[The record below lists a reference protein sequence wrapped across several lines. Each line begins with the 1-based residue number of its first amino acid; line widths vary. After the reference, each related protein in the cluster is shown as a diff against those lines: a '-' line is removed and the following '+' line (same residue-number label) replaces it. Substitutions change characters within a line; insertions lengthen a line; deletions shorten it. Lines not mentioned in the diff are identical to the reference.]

1 VVAGMEP
8 GGTMTTTYTSA
19 SYDNL
24 QDHVGHELA
33 VVPEPCR
40 LVTDTVLVL
49 ESLSTPWESEGMS
62 HFEARFTGPAGQEL
76 QPDFYRLRGSL
87 VVFALFLEPIARDVR
102 FVHYV
107 ATLSEP
113 ATNAAVGVPL
123 AG

>member
-1 VVAGMEP
+1 MEM
-8 GGTMTTTYTSA
+8 GGTMITSYTA
-19 SYDNL
+19 PSYRNL
-24 QDHVGHELA
+24 QEHVGHELA

-49 ESLSTPWESEGMS
+49 EGLSTPWECEGLS
-62 HFEARFTGPAGQEL
+62 NFEVRFSGPAGEEL
-76 QPDFYRLRGSL
+76 LPDFYRLRGGPAVFSL
-87 VVFALFLEPIARDVR
+87 YLEPIARDLR

-113 ATNAAVGVPL
+113 ATLDVPL

>member
-1 VVAGMEP
+1 MNANYTP
-8 GGTMTTTYTSA
+8 PTYR
-19 SYDNL
+19 NL
-24 QDHVGHELA
+24 HEHVGRELV

-49 ESLSTPWESEGMS
+49 ENLSTPWEYDGVST
-62 HFEARFTGPAGQEL
+62 FEARLTGPAGQEL
-76 QPDFYRLRGSL
+76 VPDFYRLRGNG
-87 VVFALFLEPIARDVR
+87 VVFSLSLEPIARDLR

-113 ATNAAVGVPL
+113 TTYGAVDVPL

>member
-1 VVAGMEP
+1 MI
-8 GGTMTTTYTSA
+8 TTYTA
-19 SYDNL
+19 PSYDNL
-24 QDHVGHELA
+24 HEHVGHELA

-49 ESLSTPWESEGMS
+49 ERLSTPWECQGLS
-62 HFEARFTGPAGQEL
+62 HFEVRLTGPAGQEL
-76 QPDFYRLRGSL
+76 LPDFYRLRRGPAVFSL
-87 VVFALFLEPIARDVR
+87 YLEPITRDLR

-113 ATNAAVGVPL
+113 TTMEAVRVLL